1 MLPDRIFYPLAGLLA
16 VALIALASV
25 YPQGQGARSPKPFG
39 HATWMQTRPKKP
51 PASGKPAAPSDKV
64 QLKGPF

>member
-1 MLPDRIFYPLAGLLA
+1 MLPDRVFYPLAALLA
-16 VALIALASV
+16 VAAIALASV

-39 HATWMQTRPKKP
+39 HATWMQTHPKKP
-51 PASGKPAAPSDKV
+51 PGPVKDPAPSDRA

>member
-1 MLPDRIFYPLAGLLA
+1 MLSDRIFYPCAALLA

-39 HATWMQTRPKKP
+39 HATWLETHPKKP
-51 PASGKPAAPSDKV
+51 VAPTKGPAPSDKV

>member
-1 MLPDRIFYPLAGLLA
+1 MLPDRAFYPLAALLA

-39 HATWMQTRPKKP
+39 HATWMETRPKKP
-51 PASGKPAAPSDKV
+51 ATPANTVAPSDKV